1 LATIS
6 NLTRSPSCWDAR
18 RQGLAARRRSG
29 NAPSPETICGSWLLS
44 IDDCSPGD
52 LDGQTRAL
60 LAMVTDD
67 LDVWS
72 DIIRRYSCDLFC
84 GLFMSEGNE
93 GADLAPEMLAMLG
106 ARGLRLGLDIYG
118 PVRE

>member
-1 LATIS
+1 
-6 NLTRSPSCWDAR
+6 
-18 RQGLAARRRSG
+18 
-29 NAPSPETICGSWLLS
+29 
-44 IDDCSPGD
+44 
-52 LDGQTRAL
+52 
-60 LAMVTDD
+60 MVTDD